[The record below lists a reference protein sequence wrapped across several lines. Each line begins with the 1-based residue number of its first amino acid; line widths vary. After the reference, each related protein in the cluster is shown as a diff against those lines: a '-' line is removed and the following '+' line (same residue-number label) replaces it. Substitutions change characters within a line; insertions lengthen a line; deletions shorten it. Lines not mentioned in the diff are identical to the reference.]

1 MVIDI
6 SKIAGADGE
15 TLDFSGEVK
24 FEEYEYP
31 VKVKGTV
38 KNYSGQFVLNCDMET
53 VLLAQCARC
62 LKEFKKE
69 ISFSM
74 EEVLGSED
82 CLECLKIVQNTID
95 ITEGVYTLLSL
106 NIAQKFLCKESCK
119 GLCFVCGTN
128 LNESECNCDKDVVDP
143 RFEVIKNLLN
153 KVE

>member
-6 SKIAGADGE
+6 SKIAGADGA

-24 FEEYEYP
+24 FDDYEYP

-38 KNYSGQFVLNCDMET
+38 KNYSGQYVLNCDMET
-53 VLLAQCARC
+53 VFLAQCARC
-62 LKEFKKE
+62 LKEFKKD

-95 ITEGVYTLLSL
+95 ITEGVYTLLSINL
-106 NIAQKFLCKESCK
+106 SQKFLCKES
-119 GLCFVCGTN
+119 
-128 LNESECNCDKDVVDP
+128 
-143 RFEVIKNLLN
+143 
-153 KVE
+153 